1 MWLQCDLSNL
11 CKLWRSCHIQCT
23 GTWRLQLRLWSSKER
38 TEPSCQWLKV
48 NMLRFGSYK
57 RGAGIYTEILDIR
70 LNMTYL
76 DIAALVLNVVL
87 YGDVGS

>member
-23 GTWRLQLRLWSSKER
+23 GTSRLLFRLWSSKER

-48 NMLRFGSYK
+48 NMLRQQVDIG
-57 RGAGIYTEILDIR
+57 GALAFILILDIG

-76 DIAALVLNVVL
+76 YMAALVLNVVL

>member
-1 MWLQCDLSNL
+1 
-11 CKLWRSCHIQCT
+11 
-23 GTWRLQLRLWSSKER
+23 
-38 TEPSCQWLKV
+38 
-48 NMLRFGSYK
+48 MLRFGSYK

>member
-23 GTWRLQLRLWSSKER
+23 GTWRLPPRLWSSKER

-48 NMLRFGSYK
+48 NMLRLIS
-57 RGAGIYTEILDIR
+57 EILDIW